1 MPKYFSK
8 EAFAN
13 CEARMNAKKK
23 QPESSDEDSLP
34 EINEEQ
40 ICSICLSEVLW
51 EYLRLQCGHYFHRKC
66 ILRWKKIK
74 SQCPYCRL
82 TLNKLNL
89 TPHTYLFLQDR
100 LLNRWKHELLILFV
114 PLYCYIAIRI
124 STLENLSNHLDV
136 QK

>member
-8 EAFAN
+8 EAFAH
-13 CEARMNAKKK
+13 CEARMNAKKN

-82 TLNKLNL
+82 TFIKLSH
-89 TPHTYLFLQDR
+89 TPHTYLTFTGQIVKQML
-100 LLNRWKHELLILFV
+100 
-114 PLYCYIAIRI
+114 
-124 STLENLSNHLDV
+124 T
-136 QK
+136 